1 MTRSL
6 HDKWPTSLISGRA
19 DGFGE
24 CVSSS
29 TGGRGMGGEEEDEEE
44 EISHL
49 LQHVTALHSFL
60 CFLLCG
66 KQAWERISSVCL
78 SMHLHIFI
86 FVCTHACSFPY
97 SEWKSFLMVVYISMC
112 LWMHIW
118 VHPHVT
124 LCLFALCFC
133 LCCKDHW
140 RIISARL
147 HLSLTNG
154 EQHFA
159 TMN

>member
-1 MTRSL
+1 MRKIMHSLTRNFNSRWPAPFMINDL
-6 HDKWPTSLISGRA
+6 HPWFLGGRT
-19 DGFGE
+19 DSE
-24 CVSSS
+24 SVSSS

-86 FVCTHACSFPY
+86 FVCTHARSFPY
-97 SEWKSFLMVVYISMC
+97 SEWKSFLMVVYISIYECIYEDIHMSAC
-112 LWMHIW
+112 VSL
-118 VHPHVT
+118 
-124 LCLFALCFC
+124 LFALVC
-133 LCCKDHW
+133 LVKITDV
-140 RIISARL
+140 
-147 HLSLTNG
+147 
-154 EQHFA
+154 
-159 TMN
+159 